1 MNTTKTVSPLQRAAL
16 TPPRPA
22 MMPLAISL
30 IAATLAMQTAPA
42 SAQRS
47 QDLSN
52 REPGQVRQ
60 DPRQRN
66 DDLRRK
72 QPRGDQPARRQAR
85 PQEGQRQTAP
95 ADQRGEGRRGERP
108 AARPTPQQRQPE
120 TAVEPRGDRR
130 ENRAGQV
137 RERRDDRAA
146 PPASRTDQRRDARQD
161 PRPPRGQPIQQP
173 ATPGAQRT
181 EERLQRLERLERR
194 EQRGERQDRRENRN
208 TNREIPR
215 QAAPERTP
223 DRDRPRDRASD
234 RNRDATRDRSL
245 SEIQR
250 GRTSSR
256 ERGGR
261 EVIIERGNRR
271 IFRENNRAFIQHD
284 EGERFR
290 RLDRSRIDRRE
301 GANGRSIVTTARPN
315 GVRVISTYD
324 RNGRLL
330 ERRRRRNGRDTVLID
345 NRRFWAGVAAGAA
358 ISALV
363 ITLGE
368 PRIDIPRRRYIVE
381 YGSASEDDLYEA
393 LAARPVDTFER
404 AYALEEIRYSHDLRR
419 RLRRIDLTEV
429 TFESGSWE
437 IGPEQTRKLDRLA
450 RAIKRV
456 LDRNPDEIFLIEG
469 HTDAVGSDV
478 DNLSLSDR
486 RAESVAVALTD
497 EYGIPPENLVTQGYG
512 EQYLVVETEDDEPRN
527 RRVAVRRITPLLA
540 NK

>member
-1 MNTTKTVSPLQRAAL
+1 MNTPKTINPLQRAAL
-16 TPPRPA
+16 MPPRPT
-22 MMPLAISL
+22 MMPWAVSL
-30 IAATLAMQTAPA
+30 LAATLAMQATPV

-47 QDLSN
+47 QDQST

-66 DDLRRK
+66 DDLRRN
-72 QPRGDQPARRQAR
+72 QPRNDQPGRIQAR
-85 PQEGQRQTAP
+85 PQEGQRQATP

-108 AARPTPQQRQPE
+108 AAPQAPQQRHPE
-120 TAVEPRGDRR
+120 TTAEPRGERR

-137 RERRDDRAA
+137 RERREDRAA
-146 PPASRTDQRRDARQD
+146 PPAIRTDRRRDARQD
-161 PRPPRGQPIQQP
+161 QRPPRGQPIQQP
-173 ATPGAQRT
+173 ATTGAQRT
-181 EERLQRLERLERR
+181 EERLQSLEQRQERR
-194 EQRGERQDRRENRN
+194 DNRNANREN
-208 TNREIPR
+208 PR
-215 QAAPERTP
+215 QEAP
-223 DRDRPRDRASD
+223 DR
-234 RNRDATRDRSL
+234 TRDRSL

-261 EVIIERGNRR
+261 EIIIERGNRR

-290 RLDRSRIDRRE
+290 RLDKSRIDRRE
-301 GANGRSIVTTARPN
+301 GANGRDIVTVMRPN
-315 GVRVISTYD
+315 GVSIVSTYD

-345 NRRFWAGVAAGAA
+345 NKRFWAGVAAGAA
-358 ISALV
+358 VTALV
-363 ITLGE
+363 VTLGE

-381 YGSASEDDLYEA
+381 YGSASDDDLYEA
-393 LAARPVDTFER
+393 LAARPIETFDR
-404 AYALEEIRYSHDLRR
+404 GYALEEIRYSHDLRR
-419 RLRRIDLTEV
+419 RLRRIDLSEV
-429 TFESGSWE
+429 TFESGSFE
-437 IGPEQTRKLDRLA
+437 ISPEQTRKLDRLA

-456 LDRNPDEIFLIEG
+456 LERNPDEIFLIEG

-512 EQYLVVETEDDEPRN
+512 EQYLVVETQNDEARN